1 MNGKD
6 MQDDFMGVIEVVV
19 PEYLPVKP
27 LKKKIDELVREEEAR
42 WVLFE
47 RSVEELNL
55 REAELEELE
64 SLRESVWKEEKKR
77 LGL

>member
-1 MNGKD
+1 
-6 MQDDFMGVIEVVV
+6 MGVIEVEV
-19 PEYLPVKP
+19 PEYLPEKP

>member
-1 MNGKD
+1 
-6 MQDDFMGVIEVVV
+6 MGVIEVVV

>member
-1 MNGKD
+1 
-6 MQDDFMGVIEVVV
+6 MGVIEVVV

-55 REAELEELE
+55 SEAELGELE

>member
-1 MNGKD
+1 
-6 MQDDFMGVIEVVV
+6 VVV

-55 REAELEELE
+55 SEAELEELE

>member
-1 MNGKD
+1 MH
-6 MQDDFMGVIEVVV
+6 DDFMGVIEVVV

-27 LKKKIDELVREEEAR
+27 LKKKIDELAREEEAR

-55 REAELEELE
+55 SEAELEELE

>member
-1 MNGKD
+1 
-6 MQDDFMGVIEVVV
+6 MGVIEVEV

-47 RSVEELNL
+47 RSVEVLNL
-55 REAELEELE
+55 SEAELEELE